1 MRTATLR
8 AVAPALLTSL
18 LVALAASADSGARA
32 AEPAAKP
39 APAAIPASTG
49 PTKSPFERAPGKP
62 RDAFDRY
69 YRPLLQIDGAH
80 STIAFAVPFMALSKT
95 DGRFTTFEGALWFD
109 PDDPASAAVRVSI
122 LAKSLDT
129 ENESR
134 DEDLRSAQ
142 FFDVERYP
150 RIDFK
155 SSRVER
161 RSDSWIVTGPLTLH
175 GVTREITFPMRRV
188 GKEALGDPW
197 GNLRAGFEGRFT
209 IHRADFG
216 IAGNGRFY
224 GFADFAIGPDVEVTL
239 RIQAVLWNV
248 ARWTT
253 DEKSVVR
260 ALQPV
265 LDAKGADAAV
275 AEYHRLKREE
285 ADKWN
290 FPEGSLSLL
299 GHRLLQSRRPAEGL
313 AMLALNAEA
322 YPQSTRVWVDLA
334 RARVV
339 NGDVAGAAAAARK
352 ALALDEHDTMA
363 AMLLSKLQP
372 ATAGAR

>member
-1 MRTATLR
+1 M
-8 AVAPALLTSL
+8 
-18 LVALAASADSGARA
+18 
-32 AEPAAKP
+32 
-39 APAAIPASTG
+39 
-49 PTKSPFERAPGKP
+49 
-62 RDAFDRY
+62 
-69 YRPLLQIDGAH
+69 
-80 STIAFAVPFMALSKT
+80 
-95 DGRFTTFEGALWFD
+95 
-109 PDDPASAAVRVSI
+109 
-122 LAKSLDT
+122 
-129 ENESR
+129 
-134 DEDLRSAQ
+134 
-142 FFDVERYP
+142 
-150 RIDFK
+150 
-155 SSRVER
+155 
-161 RSDSWIVTGPLTLH
+161 TLH

-188 GKEALGDPW
+188 GKEGLGDPW
-197 GNLRAGFEGRFT
+197 GNLRAGFEGGFT

-216 IAGNGRFY
+216 IAGNGRFSEL
-224 GFADFAIGPDVEVTL
+224 ADFAIGPDVEVTL

-265 LDAKGADAAV
+265 LDAKGAEAAV

-285 ADKWN
+285 ADKWI

-334 RARVV
+334 RARAV
-339 NGDVAGAAAAARK
+339 NGDLAGAAAAVRK

-363 AMLLSKLQP
+363 AMLLSKLEP
-372 ATAGAR
+372 ATARRAVAVAPAVRRTASCRDCRRYRALNAATATRTPPPWPPRRACRRGCSSPSSPTGSPSRSSRPCWRGRRRGTRCRR